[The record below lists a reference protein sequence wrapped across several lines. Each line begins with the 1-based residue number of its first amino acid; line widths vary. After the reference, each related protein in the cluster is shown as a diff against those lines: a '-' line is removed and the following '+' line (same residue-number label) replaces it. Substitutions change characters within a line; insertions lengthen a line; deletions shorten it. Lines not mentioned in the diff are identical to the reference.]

1 MLTKRKRKPLQYTDN
16 KYTLTQPSSVVKG
29 QKRKMKKGERTENQQ
44 QEQEV
49 RQLQKPN
56 NKKYETGMKQGGKGK
71 MEKDT
76 EKHKCTQEQ
85 TNTLKFS

>member
-1 MLTKRKRKPLQYTDN
+1 MLIQS
-16 KYTLTQPSSVVKG
+16 SSVVKG
-29 QKRKMKKGERTENQQ
+29 QKTKMKRGERSENQQ
-44 QEQEV
+44 QAQEA

-56 NKKYETGMKQGGKGK
+56 NKKYEAGMKKGGKGK

-85 TNTLKFS
+85 TNTQKLS